1 MHTLDNG
8 NRQVRHSR
16 FCKLIV
22 IEDWYRQEKYCKKWN
37 DNAEVMAENSSW
49 ILYYRGEIIFF
60 SFLYERKN
68 SLILVLNFTMIF
80 HLWFI
85 YSGRFYWTWSK
96 KYISIYYY
104 FFDLIQILLKNCKIH
119 LFHLWQR
126 QKRITFFPSDLII
139 YSNPIPRDSS

>member
-60 SFLYERKN
+60 FLPVREKEFSNISFEFYDDI
-68 SLILVLNFTMIF
+68 SLVVYL
-80 HLWFI
+80 
-85 YSGRFYWTWSK
+85 
-96 KYISIYYY
+96 
-104 FFDLIQILLKNCKIH
+104 
-119 LFHLWQR
+119 
-126 QKRITFFPSDLII
+126 
-139 YSNPIPRDSS
+139 

>member
-60 SFLYERKN
+60 FLPVREKEFSNISFEFYDDI
-68 SLILVLNFTMIF
+68 SLVAYL
-80 HLWFI
+80 
-85 YSGRFYWTWSK
+85 
-96 KYISIYYY
+96 
-104 FFDLIQILLKNCKIH
+104 
-119 LFHLWQR
+119 
-126 QKRITFFPSDLII
+126 
-139 YSNPIPRDSS
+139 

>member
-49 ILYYRGEIIFF
+49 ILYYRE
-60 SFLYERKN
+60 K
-68 SLILVLNFTMIF
+68 
-80 HLWFI
+80 
-85 YSGRFYWTWSK
+85 
-96 KYISIYYY
+96 
-104 FFDLIQILLKNCKIH
+104 
-119 LFHLWQR
+119 
-126 QKRITFFPSDLII
+126 
-139 YSNPIPRDSS
+139 